1 MLSIGDKERGKVLH
15 GVLVQRAT
23 DGDGKKLFT
32 GLLDGVS
39 YWGISQIEVVKSCLS
54 HFGREFRHIN
64 KSNLNDG
71 AQSGQSYDDY
81 FKEHLT
87 STPTAHI

>member
-1 MLSIGDKERGKVLH
+1 MLTHSDKERGKILH

-23 DGDGKKLFT
+23 DSAGKKLYT
-32 GLLDGVS
+32 GLLNGAS

-54 HFGREFRHIN
+54 HFGMDFRHIT

-71 AQSGQSYDDY
+71 AQPGQSYEDY
-81 FKEHLT
+81 FKEHLQ